1 MNIYIYNKHAGDG
14 AFAIQQGESPRDF
27 PTNSGMKRVVLQPP
41 GFQQGGSRS
50 AEQRH
55 GGRKRQLVG
64 TGRKYGRIIEA
75 QWINL
80 INLFCLVIFQTIL
93 TLIHVS
99 LPCLET
105 RAARFALQAML
116 GRYRSPKSK
125 ITVASESSHPWPYP
139 GTPLCSFIWS
149 LFVQLLNAVCWRRWP
164 QSLPWSALCRSLN
177 HMKSKM
183 MQLVLYDSMT
193 IALVSFGVA

>member
-1 MNIYIYNKHAGDG
+1 MNIYIYIYIIHAGDG

-125 ITVASESSHPWPYP
+125 ITVASESQSLPTP
-139 GTPLCSFIWS
+139 GPILALFPLCSFIWS

-164 QSLPWSALCRSLN
+164 QSLPCVEVWTIWNPKWGNWSC
-177 HMKSKM
+177 
-183 MQLVLYDSMT
+183 MT
-193 IALVSFGVA
+193 LWP